1 MLVSPLL
8 LHFLTSLRELKQTPN
23 NFFWFLIWLFFTIAI
38 GGRYEIGSDWS
49 NYLAWYEFAR
59 DHTFIESVVVSD
71 FGYMAINW
79 VCARMDLGI
88 QGVNTIC
95 GAIFTYGLVRFCN
108 RQPLPW
114 LSFYIAIPYLTIIVV
129 MGYSRQGV
137 AIGIILLALTK
148 LTDGQLLKFF
158 CLLILA
164 TLFHQSAILI
174 GFLLFTNNSYS
185 TKIRILFLVLFLI
198 FCVVA
203 LLGSVGYLMNNY
215 IENKMESE
223 GALIRALLNCLPVL
237 AALPFFKRL
246 SSIGLDFTVLKWMS
260 VLSIISLSLLLIPQ
274 LNISSTFI
282 DRITLYLM
290 PLQLIIWPRLVYLMP
305 SNVSRWMLI
314 NFILLMYASILIAWM
329 LFSPNSASWYPYKF
343 SLEAV

>member
-1 MLVSPLL
+1 MLASPLL
-8 LHFLTSLRELKQTPN
+8 LHFLTSLLELKQATK
-23 NFFWFLIWLFFTIAI
+23 NFFWFLIWLFFTITI
-38 GGRYEIGSDWS
+38 GGRYEIGSDWT

-79 VCARMDLGI
+79 VCARIDLGI

-148 LTDGQLLKFF
+148 LTDGQLLRFF
-158 CLLILA
+158 CLLIFA
-164 TLFHQSAILI
+164 TLFHQSAILM
-174 GFLLFTNNSYS
+174 GFLLFANNRRS
-185 TKIRILFLVLFLI
+185 TKIRILFLILFLI
-198 FCVVA
+198 FCVAA

-215 IENKMESE
+215 IENNMKSE
-223 GALIRALLNCLPVL
+223 GALIRALLNSLPVL
-237 AALPFFKRL
+237 VALPFFKRL
-246 SSIGLDFTVLKWMS
+246 SCIGFDFTVLKWMS
-260 VLSIISLSLLLIPQ
+260 ILSIISLSLLLMNQ
-274 LNISSTFI
+274 HNISSTFI

-305 SNVSRWMLI
+305 SNASRSMFI
-314 NFILLMYASILIAWM
+314 TFILLMYASILIVWI
-329 LFSPNSASWYPYKF
+329 LFSPNSVAWYPYKF
-343 SLEAV
+343 SLDAV